1 MKTILKISFIVSG
14 IIPATILLL
23 LTLYFLFDNIINPS
37 SFSVA
42 EILFNL
48 SMVFGILG
56 YTGLIISLI
65 PKFDSKYSAKIS
77 LLGFGI
83 LGYILVVSIAGREN
97 AWNDLLTFE
106 NFKNDFKGYILWLWP
121 NIVSLT
127 LLIYNILK
135 LAKQTNK

>member
-65 PKFDSKYSAKIS
+65 PKLDSKYSTKIS

-83 LGYILVVSIAGREN
+83 VGFVLVVNIAGREN
-97 AWNDLLTFE
+97 AWSDLLTFE
-106 NFKNDFKGYILWLWP
+106 NFKNDFNGYILWLWP
-121 NIVSLT
+121 SIVSLT

-135 LAKQTNK
+135 LVKRTSK